1 MGAIKSAIGDAVLTF
16 IFNPTGTASF
26 YAAGFGGD
34 NLFSMALRFP
44 AQAAGAVG
52 GAWPF
57 WRGPRNSLVQNWLL
71 AVVTVT
77 LVVSGSKYTGPSM
90 NPANEPA
97 QSLKATAAA
106 NGQIRYRSPSSAEL
120 LETGA
125 SSATTSS
132 SAAVASSPT
141 HSDHLLHQLPPEKMK
156 RPVPRHESLFDKIH
170 SRSPAAVLDEYE
182 FNNRK
187 MSPNLKDAN
196 RYAVIFDAGS
206 SGSRVHVYCFDR
218 NMDLVPIGKDLEL
231 FLQATAGLRALGGE
245 ASERILD
252 AVRDLLKDKSTLKSE
267 ADGVTVLD
275 GSQEGSYEWV
285 TINYLLG
292 KLSGSYSETVGVD
305 LGGGSVQMA
314 YAISKMDAE
323 KAPRVSDGED
333 SYIKEM
339 RLMDTDYY
347 LYVHSYLHYGLL
359 AARSEI
365 LKVSEGS
372 DNACILA
379 GYDEYKASAASSG
392 SSYEGCRSFALKAL
406 KAGFI
411 DPALPVA
418 KVHPVDFEEAAKR
431 ACETKLEDAKSAYQ
445 RVEVDN
451 LPYLCMDLVYQY
463 TLLVDGFALEPWQEI
478 TLVKQIK
485 YQDSL
490 VEAAWPLAST
500 RLISSHKRP
509 THIAISTVET
519 TVTWP
524 FDSKFSVAFSSFSS
538 SDLEIPIAH
547 KISISRGECSSDSDL
562 SDSNDDD
569 DITQLNLRDAGFV
582 KDVMTIVNI
591 LNQLGDNRVE
601 MKNKIEQCGVKVSQE
616 LVLEVL
622 SRVRN
627 DWEAAFTF
635 FLWLVSSQ
643 VMSML
648 LNLMWVEEFQSLLSA
663 LCRYKNVQDAEHL
676 IFSQKDVFPFNTK
689 SFNIVLNGWCN
700 VIGSP
705 RQSDRIWRE
714 MCRRGIRYDAVSYA
728 SIITCYQRQ
737 EAINLMKTIEDKGIA
752 PNTVTYNSL
761 IKPLCKARKVDEA
774 RGVFDEMLQR
784 GHTPTI
790 QTYHAFFRVLR
801 TGEEVFALLEKMR
814 KMGCQPITDT
824 YVMLIRK
831 FCRWR
836 QFDDVFKLWNEM
848 SENGI
853 GPDRSSYIV
862 LIHGLFLNG
871 KLEAAYKYYT
881 DMKQKQLLPEPK
893 IDEMLRTCYR
903 INK

>member
-1 MGAIKSAIGDAVLTF
+1 MRSIRIITS
-16 IFNPTGTASF
+16 
-26 YAAGFGGD
+26 
-34 NLFSMALRFP
+34 NLRKFS
-44 AQAAGAVG
+44 
-52 GAWPF
+52 
-57 WRGPRNSLVQNWLL
+57 
-71 AVVTVT
+71 
-77 LVVSGSKYTGPSM
+77 
-90 NPANEPA
+90 
-97 QSLKATAAA
+97 
-106 NGQIRYRSPSSAEL
+106 I
-120 LETGA
+120 
-125 SSATTSS
+125 
-132 SAAVASSPT
+132 
-141 HSDHLLHQLPPEKMK
+141 
-156 RPVPRHESLFDKIH
+156 
-170 SRSPAAVLDEYE
+170 
-182 FNNRK
+182 
-187 MSPNLKDAN
+187 
-196 RYAVIFDAGS
+196 
-206 SGSRVHVYCFDR
+206 
-218 NMDLVPIGKDLEL
+218 
-231 FLQATAGLRALGGE
+231 
-245 ASERILD
+245 
-252 AVRDLLKDKSTLKSE
+252 
-267 ADGVTVLD
+267 
-275 GSQEGSYEWV
+275 
-285 TINYLLG
+285 
-292 KLSGSYSETVGVD
+292 
-305 LGGGSVQMA
+305 
-314 YAISKMDAE
+314 
-323 KAPRVSDGED
+323 
-333 SYIKEM
+333 
-339 RLMDTDYY
+339 
-347 LYVHSYLHYGLL
+347 
-359 AARSEI
+359 
-365 LKVSEGS
+365 
-372 DNACILA
+372 
-379 GYDEYKASAASSG
+379 
-392 SSYEGCRSFALKAL
+392 
-406 KAGFI
+406 
-411 DPALPVA
+411 
-418 KVHPVDFEEAAKR
+418 
-431 ACETKLEDAKSAYQ
+431 
-445 RVEVDN
+445 
-451 LPYLCMDLVYQY
+451 
-463 TLLVDGFALEPWQEI
+463 
-478 TLVKQIK
+478 
-485 YQDSL
+485 
-490 VEAAWPLAST
+490 LAST

-547 KISISRGECSSDSDL
+547 KISISQGECSSDSDL

-635 FLWLVSSQ
+635 FLWAGKQPGYVHAVREYHSMISILGKMRKFDTAWSLIDEMRGVKTGVSLVVPQ
-643 VMSML
+643 TL
-648 LNLMWVEEFQSLLSA
+648 LIMIRRYCAAHDVGRAINTFHAFKQFKFDLGIDEFQSLLSA

-728 SIITCYQRQ
+728 SIITCYSKAGNLYKVLKLYNQMNEMRIEPDRKVYNAVIHALAKAGHVK

-893 IDEMLRTCYR
+893 IDEMLRTWLSNKQIAECQMTESKGDQSNFSQLGEQNGAIPKR
-903 INK
+903 INYEKDFI